1 MGDQTEKLKMIY
13 EFFVRCYRW
22 ILSTAHFAQEAA
34 QDFCNQLYVFFG
46 HTFNFIQ
53 LHSTDFIMNQNK
65 SKQTIQA
72 FNIVVTLGFK
82 WYPCCAECFP
92 ELFWTK
98 WNDTHGKLLQNGR

>member
-1 MGDQTEKLKMIY
+1 MNFLWDVIGESSALH
-13 EFFVRCYRW
+13 
-22 ILSTAHFAQEAA
+22 ILHRRLHKTFAINCM
-34 QDFCNQLYVFFG
+34 FFFG

-72 FNIVVTLGFK
+72 FNIAVTLGFK

>member
-1 MGDQTEKLKMIY
+1 
-13 EFFVRCYRW
+13 
-22 ILSTAHFAQEAA
+22 
-34 QDFCNQLYVFFG
+34 
-46 HTFNFIQ
+46 
-53 LHSTDFIMNQNK
+53 MNQNK

-98 WNDTHGKLLQNGR
+98 WNDTHGKLLENGR